1 MILRKLALGGVALSL
16 AMILRTTLAAGA
28 PAGEKTPPGTT
39 LAATASTAE
48 KTLPP
53 QIKLA
58 ALVAAARATG
68 KTLPAE
74 SFDKYQVLITNNIF
88 VRDRTRY
95 APRER
100 DFTPAPVAA
109 ALGPEEATV
118 LRGIV
123 RQLEVPDAP
132 YFAYL
137 EDVRTGAT
145 VKVRMGDP
153 VCQGKLIHPTL
164 DGVDYVKNGV
174 TTRIEIG
181 KNLTGANTA
190 PAFVPPAAASSAVQ
204 PTPVNGA
211 GVSPAA
217 QLTSPSAGASAS
229 PASTTPPSSLDSVAE
244 QMRQKRLQELGK

>member
-1 MILRKLALGGVALSL
+1 MIS
-16 AMILRTTLAAGA
+16 RTTLAATA
-28 PAGEKTPPGTT
+28 PSAEKTSPPETT

-88 VRDRTRY
+88 VRDRARY

-123 RQLEVPDAP
+123 RQLEIPDAP
-132 YFAYL
+132 YFVYL

-145 VKVRMGDP
+145 VKVRVGDP

-174 TTRIEIG
+174 MTRVELG
-181 KNLTGANTA
+181 KNLTGADTT
-190 PAFVPPAAASSAVQ
+190 PASVPPAAASSAVQ

-217 QLTSPSAGASAS
+217 QFASPSAGAS

>member
-1 MILRKLALGGVALSL
+1 MISRKLALGGVALSL
-16 AMILRTTLAAGA
+16 AMISPTTLAAGA
-28 PAGEKTPPGTT
+28 SAPRSDTRSGTEEEKTPP
-39 LAATASTAE
+39 
-48 KTLPP
+48 
-53 QIKLA
+53 
-58 ALVAAARATG
+58 R
-68 KTLPAE
+68 E
-74 SFDKYQVLITNNIF
+74 SFEKYQALITNNIF
-88 VRDRTRY
+88 VRDRARY

-100 DFTPAPVAA
+100 DSAPVPVAA

-153 VCQGKLIHPTL
+153 VCQGKLINPTL

-174 TTRIEIG
+174 TTRVEIG

-190 PAFVPPAAASSAVQ
+190 PVSVPPAAASS
-204 PTPVNGA
+204 
-211 GVSPAA
+211 AA
-217 QLTSPSAGASAS
+217 QLTSPSAGAS
-229 PASTTPPSSLDSVAE
+229 PASTTPPASPDSVAE

>member
-1 MILRKLALGGVALSL
+1 MISRKLALGGVALSL
-16 AMILRTTLAAGA
+16 AMISRTLLAAAA
-28 PAGEKTPPGTT
+28 PAEVKASPGTT

-48 KTLPP
+48 KALPP

-58 ALVAAARATG
+58 ALVAAASAEE
-68 KTLPAE
+68 KTPRKE
-74 SFDKYQVLITNNIF
+74 SFEKYQVLITNNIF

-100 DFTPAPVAA
+100 DSVPVPVAA
-109 ALGPEEATV
+109 VLGPEEATV

-123 RQLEVPDAP
+123 RQLEVPGAP

-137 EDVRTGAT
+137 EDTRTGAT
-145 VKVRMGDP
+145 VKVRVDDP
-153 VCQGKLIHPTL
+153 VCQGKLINPTL

-174 TTRIEIG
+174 TTRVEIG

-190 PAFVPPAAASSAVQ
+190 PVSVPPAAASSAAQ

-217 QLTSPSAGASAS
+217 QPTSPSAGAS
-229 PASTTPPSSLDSVAE
+229 PASTALPASLDSVAE